1 MFIKKCFSSVLAF
14 CLVFLNV
21 ICLASCSYGPKT
33 PEALLIA
40 MGTAMSDVDSYEVN
54 SSLDMKT
61 HVNSYEYTCKAD
73 SKDIVIGLNSGEFY
87 YYGKASTTVESPALG
102 IKEDLEVINSYD
114 GGKYLICT
122 EGSGI
127 SQNIFS
133 EMTDEEA
140 REYVKGNL
148 TDTDV
153 SGCDSIEMTKNEDET
168 YTLVFSGFKKDVIDS
183 FTESAGI
190 DATLF
195 EKEVKDIKQTVIVD
209 VSFFIKSV
217 TFELVFD
224 TADSTK
230 NIPEAIFKSEYSNY
244 GKASKHPVAPDF
256 SESQKVYDVRVL
268 ATLRD
273 MLAEKKNSNEELVS
287 FRLKILH
294 KAKYRGRVEESTEE
308 YTVRYGVKDSGYFYD
323 VQMSLAGNKYRIRY
337 EDGKQ
342 TVTYK
347 SNSKVED
354 QTETEARAFIGGLIS
369 TVGYNASYIS
379 DIQKNEENVYKLAS
393 QSLPAAVSIS
403 LVQDGGSID
412 SSSNEMTFKLV
423 DGQIKSI
430 KEVRTLKLQRMVS
443 GVLLPADYT
452 MDITL
457 TFN

>member
-21 ICLASCSYGPKT
+21 ICFSSCSRGPKT

-40 MGTAMSDVDSYEVN
+40 MDTAMRDVDSYEVD

-61 HVNSYEYTCKAD
+61 YVNSYEYTCKAD

-87 YYGKASTTVESPALG
+87 YYGKASSTVESPALG

-122 EGSGI
+122 EGVGI

-209 VSFFIKSV
+209 VSFFIKSI

-230 NIPEAIFKSEYSNY
+230 NIPEVIFKSEYSNY

-308 YTVRYGVKDSGYFYD
+308 YTVRYGVKDSGYYYD

-379 DIQKNEENVYKLAS
+379 DIQKNEENVYILAS
-393 QSLPAAVSIS
+393 QSLPSAVSIS

-412 SSSNEMTFKLV
+412 SSSNEMTFKLA